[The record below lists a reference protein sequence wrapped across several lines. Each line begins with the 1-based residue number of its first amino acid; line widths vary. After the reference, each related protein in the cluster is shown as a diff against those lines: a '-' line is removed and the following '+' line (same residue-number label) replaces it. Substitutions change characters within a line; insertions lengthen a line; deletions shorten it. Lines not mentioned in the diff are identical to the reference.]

1 MQLHERLHHI
11 AGRFGDKIA
20 LSFAEGPVTFAELDG
35 RSRALAGTLRELG
48 VAPGDRVALLGDS
61 CAALVVAVWATLN
74 AGAIAVYLN
83 EQLAPEALGE
93 VLDDCEPAVVIA
105 SRRYAD
111 AKLSHMRPGTRIG
124 RVVVLEDEAALFVA
138 APRRGGPLPLAG
150 SETDV
155 ATIVYTSGST
165 GRPKGVCLSHRN
177 WNTTVR
183 AVSMHMPIIAE
194 DSYLMVVPLHYV
206 HGLMQLFVHT
216 LCGATIH
223 FAKDFLFPNV
233 VLDQLVRTRVTGF
246 SGVPYH
252 FAALIDRS
260 TFLQA
265 ALPHL
270 RWITVTG
277 GKMPPERVVQIRE
290 AQPALEIH
298 IAYGQTECAP
308 RATALDPRRI
318 DRKPES
324 VGSPI
329 PGVTVLILSDEGREV
344 PRGEVGEVVVAG
356 ANVMAGYWRQPDA
369 TARVIDAEGRLHTGD
384 LGRFDQEGDLFLVGR
399 RDAMI
404 KSAGERVFAEEIEA
418 VLLQCEGVV
427 DAVVVGVPDEL
438 SGQRIEAHVRVEPP
452 PPIGD
457 EAVQHLAD
465 RIRQQCLSKLPFARA
480 PKAYHIW
487 AEFPR
492 KPNGKVDRQR
502 MLQGPGSVLRAAV
515 G

>member
-1 MQLHERLHHI
+1 MLLHERLHDV
-11 AGRFGDKIA
+11 AGRFADKIA
-20 LSFAEGPVTFAELDG
+20 LSFAEGTLTFAELDR
-35 RSRALAGTLRELG
+35 RSRALAGTLGELG
-48 VAPGDRVALLGDS
+48 VGRGDRVALLGDS

-74 AGAIAVYLN
+74 AGGTAVYLN

-93 VLDDCEPAVVIA
+93 VLDDCEPAVVFA

-111 AKLSHMRPGTRIG
+111 AKLSRMRPGTKLG
-124 RVVVLEDEAALFVA
+124 RVLVLEDEAGLFVA
-138 APRRGGPLPLAG
+138 APGSGGRVVPTT

-177 WNTTVR
+177 WSTTVR
-183 AVSMHMPIIAE
+183 AVSTHMPITAD

-216 LCGATIH
+216 LSGATIH

-260 TFLQA
+260 TFLQTS
-265 ALPHL
+265 LPHL
-270 RWITVTG
+270 KWITVTG
-277 GKMPPERVVQIRE
+277 GKMPPERVKQIRE
-290 AQPALEIH
+290 AQPELAIH

-329 PGVTVLILSDEGREV
+329 PGVTVLILDDEGREV

-356 ANVMAGYWRQPDA
+356 DNVMAGYWRQPEA
-369 TARVIDAEGRLHTGD
+369 TARVIDADGRLHTGD
-384 LGRFDQEGDLFLVGR
+384 LGRFDQEGDLFLAGR

-404 KSAGERVFAEEIEA
+404 KSAGERVFAEEIET

-438 SGQRIEAHVRVEPP
+438 AGQRIEAHVRVGPP
-452 PPIGD
+452 LPAGD
-457 EAVQHLAD
+457 EATQHLAD

>member
-1 MQLHERLHHI
+1 
-11 AGRFGDKIA
+11 
-20 LSFAEGPVTFAELDG
+20 
-35 RSRALAGTLRELG
+35 
-48 VAPGDRVALLGDS
+48 
-61 CAALVVAVWATLN
+61 
-74 AGAIAVYLN
+74 
-83 EQLAPEALGE
+83 
-93 VLDDCEPAVVIA
+93 
-105 SRRYAD
+105 
-111 AKLSHMRPGTRIG
+111 
-124 RVVVLEDEAALFVA
+124 
-138 APRRGGPLPLAG
+138 
-150 SETDV
+150 
-155 ATIVYTSGST
+155 
-165 GRPKGVCLSHRN
+165 LSHRN

-183 AVSMHMPIIAE
+183 AVSTHMPITAG

-233 VLDQLVRTRVTGF
+233 VLDQLVRTQVTGF

-260 TFLQA
+260 VFLRTD
-265 ALPHL
+265 LPHL

-277 GKMPPERVVQIRE
+277 GRMPRERIAQIRE
-290 AQPALEIH
+290 AKPALEIH

-318 DRKPES
+318 DRKPDS

-329 PGVTVLILSDEGREV
+329 PGVTVLILDDEGREV
-344 PRGEVGEVVVAG
+344 PRGELGEVVVAG
-356 ANVMAGYWRQPDA
+356 DNVMAGYWRQPEA
-369 TARVIDAEGRLHTGD
+369 TASVIDAAGRLHTGD
-384 LGRFDQEGDLFLVGR
+384 LGRFDEEGDLFLAGR

-418 VLLQCEGVV
+418 VLLQCDGVV

-438 SGQRIEAHVRVEPP
+438 AGQRIEAHVRVEQRLPA
-452 PPIGD
+452 GE
-457 EAVQHLAD
+457 EAMQRLAD
-465 RIRQQCLSKLPFARA
+465 RIRQQCLSRLPFARA

-502 MLQGPGSVLRAAV
+502 MLQGPESIRRAAV